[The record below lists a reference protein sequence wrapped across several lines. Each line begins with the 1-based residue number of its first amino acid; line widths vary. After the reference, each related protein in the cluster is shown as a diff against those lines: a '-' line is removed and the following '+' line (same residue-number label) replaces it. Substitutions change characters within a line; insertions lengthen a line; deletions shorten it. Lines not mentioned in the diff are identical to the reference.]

1 MIFERIFDFN
11 TMQCCLITS
20 AFFMS
25 VVHKREHFFLRLF
38 FCILIG
44 LCFAPLIFVY
54 QHNAVGPFIAN
65 PTTAFSKL
73 IFIAL
78 NSTSTLFI
86 YLTILTVIFIVCC
99 YIDLHRAV
107 YYAICAYLTQ
117 DFAYTIFVLIF
128 PFAAHRGSQLINP
141 SMLRYEILIFI
152 GINIFIYFFLAKR
165 FSSFYTEYFRYRAA
179 SVYMIIVLIISRVL
193 GTYAAMLFN
202 PNTHN
207 MFRLILIYDTM
218 LSAVLLLSQIMI
230 YRQCAYQNR
239 LSMEAKLRKEQF
251 EQFESLKN
259 SIDDIRHKSH
269 DLKHII
275 SALGNGENSSIN
287 NELLTNIETSILDY
301 DSSIQT
307 ENNTLD
313 AILGK
318 YFHIC
323 KQHQIEWTCLADGKI
338 LDFIDDFDLFIM
350 LGNAFDNAV
359 ENVCKINDIE
369 KRFIS
374 VNIRKRNLFALI
386 TMKNY
391 CSNNLEFKD
400 NLPITTKDHSYEHG
414 YGMKSISSIVDKY
427 GGILSVSVDH
437 DIFTLNILFPVNES

>member
-1 MIFERIFDFN
+1 MILKKIFDFN
-11 TMQCCLITS
+11 TIQCCLITT

-44 LCFAPLIFVY
+44 LCFAPIIFVY
-54 QHNAVGPFIAN
+54 QHNAIGPFIAN

-78 NSTSTLFI
+78 SSTSTLFI
-86 YLTILTVIFIVCC
+86 YLILLTFIFLFCC
-99 YIDLHRAV
+99 QMNLERAV
-107 YYAICAYLTQ
+107 YYAVCAYLTQ

-128 PFAAHRGSQLINP
+128 PFAAHRGSQPINP
-141 SMLRYEILIFI
+141 STLGYEILIFI
-152 GINIFIYFFLAKR
+152 VVNIFIYFFLAIR
-165 FSSFYTEYFRYRAA
+165 FSSFYTEYFRYHAA
-179 SVYMIIVLIISRVL
+179 SIYIITVLVISRVL

-207 MFRLILIYDTM
+207 MFRLTLIYDTL

-230 YRQCAYQNR
+230 YRQCTYQNR
-239 LSMEAKLRKEQF
+239 LSMEAKLRKEQH
-251 EQFESLKN
+251 EQFENLKN

-275 SALGNGENSSIN
+275 SALGNGENSSVN
-287 NELLTNIETSILDY
+287 NELLSNIETSILNY

-307 ENNTLD
+307 GNKTLD
-313 AILGK
+313 ALLGK
-318 YFHIC
+318 YFHTC
-323 KQHQIEWTCLADGKI
+323 KQNEIEWTCLADGKI
-338 LDFIDDFDLFIM
+338 LDFMDDFDLFIM

-359 ENVCKINDIE
+359 ESVCKIKDVE

-391 CSNNLEFKD
+391 CSNDLEFKEE
-400 NLPITTKDHSYEHG
+400 LPVTTKDHSYEHG
-414 YGMKSISSIVDKY
+414 YGMKSISSIVHKY
-427 GGILSVSVDH
+427 NGELSVSVNH

>member
-1 MIFERIFDFN
+1 MILKKIFDFN
-11 TMQCCLITS
+11 TIQCCLITT
-20 AFFMS
+20 ALFMS

-44 LCFAPLIFVY
+44 LCFAPIIFVY

-73 IFIAL
+73 IFIAFS
-78 NSTSTLFI
+78 STSTLFI
-86 YLTILTVIFIVCC
+86 YLILLTVIFLFCC
-99 YIDLHRAV
+99 QINLDRAV
-107 YYAICAYLTQ
+107 YYAVCAYLTQ

-128 PFAAHRGSQLINP
+128 PFAAHRGSQPINP
-141 SMLRYEILIFI
+141 ATLGYEILIFI
-152 GINIFIYFFLAKR
+152 VINIFIYFFLAKR

-179 SVYMIIVLIISRVL
+179 SVYIIIVLIISRVL

-202 PNTHN
+202 PNSHN
-207 MFRLILIYDTM
+207 MFRITLIYDTL
-218 LSAVLLLSQIMI
+218 LSAVLLISQIMI
-230 YRQCAYQNR
+230 YRQCAYLNR
-239 LSMEAKLRKEQF
+239 LSMEAKLRKEQHA
-251 EQFESLKN
+251 QFESLKN

-275 SALGNGENSSIN
+275 SALGNGENSSVN
-287 NELLTNIETSILDY
+287 HELLTNIETSILNY
-301 DSSIQT
+301 DASIQT
-307 ENNTLD
+307 GNKTLD
-313 AILGK
+313 ALLGK
-318 YFHIC
+318 YFHTC

-338 LDFIDDFDLFIM
+338 LNFMDDFDLFIM

-359 ENVCKINDIE
+359 ESVCKIKDIE

-391 CSNNLEFKD
+391 CSNDLNFKD
-400 NLPITTKDHSYEHG
+400 DLPVTTKDHSYEHG
-414 YGMKSISSIVDKY
+414 YGMKSISSIVHKY
-427 GGILSVSVDH
+427 NGELSVSVDH
-437 DIFTLNILFPVNES
+437 DIFTLNILFPINES